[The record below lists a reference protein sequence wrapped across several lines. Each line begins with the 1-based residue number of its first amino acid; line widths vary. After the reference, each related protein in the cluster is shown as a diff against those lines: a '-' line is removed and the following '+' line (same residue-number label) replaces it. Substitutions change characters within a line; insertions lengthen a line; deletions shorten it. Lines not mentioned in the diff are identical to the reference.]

1 MSLCCVLLVFL
12 FWVFKV
18 SSTPYAT
25 GVILVLLV
33 LVQQTGDND
42 SYAFVG
48 ELGVF

>member
-1 MSLCCVLLVFL
+1 MGLTCLPVLNLQG
-12 FWVFKV
+12 
-18 SSTPYAT
+18 A
-25 GVILVLLV
+25 GVIQVILV